1 MEVKGDKKKMVIY
14 KEMQYGSKPSK
25 YERENRKWVED
36 NTPGKSTSRKMKID
50 SCRAA
55 GTAAGTATDKVLI
68 ANGLGTKKEVEVNAK
83 KAKCGTRVAEFSGL
97 ELLNAGAEAKVA
109 NASAGT
115 SVTPVQA
122 EASAKAS
129 GAEAGASAA
138 LVKDVIEVGARAVAG
153 EAKARAGAGVKDLGA
168 RAEASAVVAKVE
180 AGVTHVPF
188 AQVSASGPGAQAEAG
203 VSWKYAGAS
212 VAAFAGEAR
221 AGPFAAR
228 AGVKFGVGMRNGVPE
243 CDLGPVTVPCSVM

>member
-97 ELLNAGAEAKVA
+97 ELLNADAEAKVA

-168 RAEASAVVAKVE
+168 RAEASAVVAKVGGWSHPR
-180 AGVTHVPF
+180 AICSGQCFRTRR
-188 AQVSASGPGAQAEAG
+188 ASRSRCFLEIRRR
-203 VSWKYAGAS
+203 K
-212 VAAFAGEAR
+212 
-221 AGPFAAR
+221 
-228 AGVKFGVGMRNGVPE
+228 
-243 CDLGPVTVPCSVM
+243 CSSLCWRSQSGSICCPSRR